1 MEELKTSADTAVMYG
16 AHYLLSRFLPTSLYR
31 LLMNLVNRNSSIYM
45 ANMIGPETSL
55 SIGSHRLN
63 NIHYFISPPSYCSI
77 VYNIFTYDNKL
88 YISIVTSSKLITNAR
103 ELMRQF
109 RLQIDTLHELLHKRR
124 IPGESKR
131 QKRPIFFTEDQ
142 LAPEIAQADTATVSH
157 PQTLSP
163 QPQLFGSQSPT
174 SPLPHQLTNLSDE
187 QISIDLSNKLHNIQ
201 DELNQLSGD
210 YELGIPAVVERYEE
224 LKEKFSSILYEL
236 RRRKSLAD
244 FGGNVILINIQVYYI
259 RYKLNWF

>member
-88 YISIVTSSKLITNAR
+88 YISIVTSSKLITNAK

-131 QKRPIFFTEDQ
+131 HKRPIFFTEDQ
-142 LAPEIAQADTATVSH
+142 LAREIAPADPAAVS

-163 QPQLFGSQSPT
+163 QQQLFESQSPT
-174 SPLPHQLTNLSDE
+174 SSFSHQMTNLSDE

-210 YELGIPAVVERYEE
+210 YELGNPAVVERYEE
-224 LKEKFSSILYEL
+224 LKEKFSNILYEL

-244 FGGNVILINIQVYYI
+244 FGGNVILINIQVHCI
-259 RYKLNWF
+259 LNKLNF